1 MHQSD
6 SYSSSPGRDRPDAGS
21 FGRPRAESPLESSL
35 ESSMGSGDFVSTLP
49 GPSVAARAL
58 HGYAH
63 QSRQRD
69 RALGWVLWLGFAAVL
84 VLSSL

>member
-1 MHQSD
+1 
-6 SYSSSPGRDRPDAGS
+6 
-21 FGRPRAESPLESSL
+21 
-35 ESSMGSGDFVSTLP
+35 MGSGDFVSTLP
-49 GPSVAARAL
+49 GPSIAAPAL